1 MAGRSARKSDK
12 RPSGNWRLMKITIET
27 DNPDEAQQMISSAHF
42 SADLED
48 FNQYLRRLLK
58 SSDEDIETVEKIHGV
73 FWDVLG
79 KYLE

>member
-1 MAGRSARKSDK
+1 MAGRSARKLDK

-27 DNPDEAQQMISSAHF
+27 ESPEIAQQMISSAHF

-73 FWDVLG
+73 FWDTLG

>member
-1 MAGRSARKSDK
+1 VE
-12 RPSGNWRLMKITIET
+12 ITIKTES
-27 DNPDEAQQMISSAHF
+27 PEAAQQMLMSAHF
-42 SADLED
+42 SSDLED

-73 FWDVLG
+73 FWDILG

>member
-1 MAGRSARKSDK
+1 VE
-12 RPSGNWRLMKITIET
+12 ITIKTES
-27 DNPDEAQQMISSAHF
+27 PEIAQQMLMSAHF
-42 SADLED
+42 SSDLED

-73 FWDVLG
+73 FWDTLG

>member
-1 MAGRSARKSDK
+1 ME
-12 RPSGNWRLMKITIET
+12 ITIKTES
-27 DNPDEAQQMISSAHF
+27 PEEAQQMLLSAHF
-42 SADLED
+42 SSDLED

-73 FWDVLG
+73 FWDILG

>member
-1 MAGRSARKSDK
+1 
-12 RPSGNWRLMKITIET
+12 MKITIET
-27 DNPDEAQQMISSAHF
+27 ESPEIAQQMLLSAYF